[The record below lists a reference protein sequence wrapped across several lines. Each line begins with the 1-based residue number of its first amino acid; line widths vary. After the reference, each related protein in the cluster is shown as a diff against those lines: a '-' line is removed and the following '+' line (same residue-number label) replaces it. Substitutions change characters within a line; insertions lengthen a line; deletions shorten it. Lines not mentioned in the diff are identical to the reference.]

1 MERTFIRLPSF
12 EKAWKAL
19 GLGEEEYFDLEEM
32 LLMNPKAGAVI
43 EGSGGVRKVR
53 FALPGKGKSG
63 SIRVIYVDIMVNDT
77 IYMIYAYP
85 KSAKENLTKAEI
97 ADFKKL
103 VDLLRKG

>member
-1 MERTFIRLPSF
+1 MKRTFIRLLSF

-19 GLGEEEYFDLEEM
+19 GLGEDEYAELEEI
-32 LLMNPKAGAVI
+32 LLLNPKAGAVI

-63 SIRVIYVDIMVNDT
+63 SIRVIYVDIMVDEA

-85 KSAKENLTKAEI
+85 KSAKDNLSKAEV
-97 ADFKKL
+97 AQFKKL
-103 VDLLRKG
+103 VDILKER